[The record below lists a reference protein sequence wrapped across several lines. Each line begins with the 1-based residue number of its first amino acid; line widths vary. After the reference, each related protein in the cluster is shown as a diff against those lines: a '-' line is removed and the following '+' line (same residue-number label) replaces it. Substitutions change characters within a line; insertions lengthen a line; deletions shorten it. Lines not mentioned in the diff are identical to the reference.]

1 MTQRTNYGRQLDKLY
16 SDLEGAHG
24 DLEVVEER
32 IETITGLDLLDQSP
46 LFPTPGTF
54 EPSNH
59 RTSPGEG
66 LARIRDQRPWG
77 TRTVATDRHAGQDL
91 NTER

>member
-32 IETITGLDLLDQSP
+32 IETIAGLDLLDQAP
-46 LFPTPGTF
+46 LFQALEHSSRRINELLREKGCLEYVISELGELGPPQPTVT
-54 EPSNH
+54 
-59 RTSPGEG
+59 
-66 LARIRDQRPWG
+66 LVKI
-77 TRTVATDRHAGQDL
+77 
-91 NTER
+91 